1 MDTSSETPENCLDT
15 PILPAEILED
25 STNNTTDNPPKISD
39 IIVDN
44 TSCMEMTCMNIAS
57 STSTIVADSR
67 PVSPRTIT
75 ISLPLELGSCADWET
90 ITDLSEYK
98 HDSDYEDVVT
108 KDEYCEHRAKDPRR
122 RRVRGIVRTR
132 IRRAWRAVRGWW
144 SEERLR
150 ITDVI
155 QKHAKVQGVKE
166 ESDNNVVRRRCAQ
179 RHDNNRPCSR
189 AGARR
194 SRYIPEGQNGFE
206 ELRRY
211 IKQGGDFCKD
221 LSTILQ
227 ERSEAETQY
236 AKSLSKLSGKLLKA
250 SRDSVGTVTQA
261 WQRAGAQMEAQSE
274 VHRAFATA
282 LSEEVVK
289 PLRQLIESQ
298 HRIRKSVESAVDK
311 TGKSLTEWRSAEGKS
326 KKQSFMSARENEKL
340 QDAMLDVR
348 LGRAS
353 STTHLHLT
361 AQHSGK
367 DKDASKLE
375 SKRRK
380 AEEAV
385 KKADVEYYTF
395 SLRAERARLEW
406 ETAVI
411 RGSHCFQ
418 ALEEERLQQL
428 KDLATCYLNHLQ
440 EIGPKM
446 VQGVER
452 LREPVLSCDV
462 ARDIQTVVSI
472 KGTGQP
478 IPEQLLPDFYA
489 EHITLAM
496 NRDRRRQA
504 LVKLLQLIR
513 QDLDRERRGKQG
525 VENLA
530 RALQQTPTFGAED
543 SQQNVTEKLHHMRSM
558 LTYLEAMRYKVQS
571 ALAELDGRTR
581 GGHPL
586 AAHIQV
592 TRDRQGLQQ
601 SVLKVPPWVREES
614 LDRLAGDSPDWT
626 DRGTADGNSVQPDSD
641 FDEFSS
647 QGSEKDYQSSVLTQ
661 CAVISQPPAPPV
673 DVTPN
678 IGRCKALY
686 EYTANLYDELN
697 LQPGDIIK
705 IHDKQADG
713 WWLGELNGVVGI
725 FPATYVQEID

>member
-1 MDTSSETPENCLDT
+1 MF
-15 PILPAEILED
+15 
-25 STNNTTDNPPKISD
+25 
-39 IIVDN
+39 
-44 TSCMEMTCMNIAS
+44 
-57 STSTIVADSR
+57 
-67 PVSPRTIT
+67 
-75 ISLPLELGSCADWET
+75 
-90 ITDLSEYK
+90 
-98 HDSDYEDVVT
+98 
-108 KDEYCEHRAKDPRR
+108 
-122 RRVRGIVRTR
+122 
-132 IRRAWRAVRGWW
+132 
-144 SEERLR
+144 
-150 ITDVI
+150 
-155 QKHAKVQGVKE
+155 Q
-166 ESDNNVVRRRCAQ
+166 
-179 RHDNNRPCSR
+179 
-189 AGARR
+189 
-194 SRYIPEGQNGFE
+194 GQNGFE

-221 LSTILQ
+221 LSSILQ
-227 ERSEAETQY
+227 ERSEAESQY

-250 SRDSVGTVTQA
+250 SKDSVGTVNQA
-261 WQRAGAQMEAQSE
+261 WQRAGAQMEVQSE
-274 VHRAFATA
+274 IHRAFASA

-289 PLRQLIESQ
+289 PLRQLVEAQ

-311 TGKSLTEWRSAEGKS
+311 TGKSLSEWRSAESKS
-326 KKQSFMSARENEKL
+326 KKQSFLCSRENEKL

-353 STTHLHLT
+353 STTHLHLVGT
-361 AQHSGK
+361 GGQQQGAK
-367 DKDASKLE
+367 DKETTKLE

-395 SLRAERARLEW
+395 SMRAERARLEW

-418 ALEEERLQQL
+418 ALEEQRLQQL
-428 KDLATCYLNHLQ
+428 KDLAFCYLNHVQ
-440 EIGPKM
+440 EMGPKV
-446 VQGVER
+446 VQSVER
-452 LREPVLSCDV
+452 LREPIECCDV

-571 ALAELDGRTR
+571 ALAELDGRAR

-586 AAHIQV
+586 ASHIQV

-641 FDEFSS
+641 FEFQSFSS
-647 QGSEKDYQSSVLTQ
+647 CRTLFNAVSVEVRGFVCRTRDRRPVTLPER
-661 CAVISQPPAPPV
+661 CDRCLISRKLNFEDDLGGEAAGDVI
-673 DVTPN
+673 
-678 IGRCKALY
+678 R
-686 EYTANLYDELN
+686 
-697 LQPGDIIK
+697 
-705 IHDKQADG
+705 IHGKQADG

>member
-1 MDTSSETPENCLDT
+1 MRARRRTLSPPPLSLAAAATDDDCHERLCPSLTCFPPLSSFTLGKSLVQTHGHTFSRLTMDWVERSRIRKVERKNLC
-15 PILPAEILED
+15 
-25 STNNTTDNPPKISD
+25 ISD
-39 IIVDN
+39 RN
-44 TSCMEMTCMNIAS
+44 SNS
-57 STSTIVADSR
+57 YL
-67 PVSPRTIT
+67 PVTGSPIYCKSDALDQSIT
-75 ISLPLELGSCADWET
+75 ET
-90 ITDLSEYK
+90 GLALT
-98 HDSDYEDVVT
+98 
-108 KDEYCEHRAKDPRR
+108 
-122 RRVRGIVRTR
+122 
-132 IRRAWRAVRGWW
+132 W
-144 SEERLR
+144 
-150 ITDVI
+150 
-155 QKHAKVQGVKE
+155 
-166 ESDNNVVRRRCAQ
+166 
-179 RHDNNRPCSR
+179 
-189 AGARR
+189 
-194 SRYIPEGQNGFE
+194 EGQNGFE

-221 LSTILQ
+221 LSSILQ
-227 ERSEAETQY
+227 ERSEVETQY

-250 SRDSVGTVTQA
+250 SKDSVGSVNQA
-261 WQRAGAQMEAQSE
+261 WQRAGTQMEVQSE

-289 PLRQLIESQ
+289 PLRQLVETQ

-311 TGKSLTEWRSAEGKS
+311 TGKSLAEWRSAESKS
-326 KKQSFMSARENEKL
+326 KKQSFMCARENEKL

-348 LGRAS
+348 LGRS
-353 STTHLHLT
+353 GSTHHLHHIQNQKT
-361 AQHSGK
+361 VSEK
-367 DKDASKLE
+367 ESVKLE

-395 SLRAERARLEW
+395 CIRAERARLEW

-418 ALEEERLQQL
+418 ALEEERLQHL
-428 KDLATCYLNHLQ
+428 KDLASCYLQHLT
-440 EIGPKM
+440 EMGPKL
-446 VQGVER
+446 VQSVER
-452 LREPVLSCDV
+452 LSEPVQICDV

-558 LTYLEAMRYKVQS
+558 LTYLEAARYKVQS
-571 ALAELDGRTR
+571 ALAELDGRSR
-581 GGHPL
+581 GSHPL
-586 AAHIQV
+586 ASHIQV

-601 SVLKVPPWVREES
+601 SVLKVPPWVRKES
-614 LDRLAGDSPDWT
+614 LDLLAGDSPDWT
-626 DRGTADGNSVQPDSD
+626 DRGAADGNSVQPDSD

-647 QGSEKDYQSSVLTQ
+647 QGSEKDYQSSMLTFP
-661 CAVISQPPAPPV
+661 VISECGESNGSGA
-673 DVTPN
+673 
-678 IGRCKALY
+678 GRCKVLY
-686 EYTANLYDELN
+686 EYSANLYDELN
-697 LQPGDIIK
+697 LSPGDVIN

-713 WWLGELNGVVGI
+713 WWLGELNGIVGI
-725 FPATYVQEID
+725 FPATYVEEIK

>member
-1 MDTSSETPENCLDT
+1 MTALFKDTF
-15 PILPAEILED
+15 
-25 STNNTTDNPPKISD
+25 
-39 IIVDN
+39 
-44 TSCMEMTCMNIAS
+44 
-57 STSTIVADSR
+57 
-67 PVSPRTIT
+67 
-75 ISLPLELGSCADWET
+75 W
-90 ITDLSEYK
+90 
-98 HDSDYEDVVT
+98 
-108 KDEYCEHRAKDPRR
+108 
-122 RRVRGIVRTR
+122 
-132 IRRAWRAVRGWW
+132 
-144 SEERLR
+144 
-150 ITDVI
+150 
-155 QKHAKVQGVKE
+155 
-166 ESDNNVVRRRCAQ
+166 
-179 RHDNNRPCSR
+179 
-189 AGARR
+189 
-194 SRYIPEGQNGFE
+194 GQNGFE
-206 ELRRY
+206 ELRRF

-221 LSTILQ
+221 LSSILQ

-250 SRDSVGTVTQA
+250 SKDSVGTVHQA

-274 VHRAFATA
+274 IHRAFATA

-289 PLRQLIESQ
+289 PLRQLVETQ
-298 HRIRKSVESAVDK
+298 HRIRKSVEVAVDK
-311 TGKSLTEWRSAEGKS
+311 TGKSLCEWRSAESKS
-326 KKQSFMSARENEKL
+326 KKQSFLCARENEKL

-361 AQHSGK
+361 AAGQQQAGK
-367 DKDASKLE
+367 DKESAKLE
-375 SKRRK
+375 AKRRK

-395 SLRAERARLEW
+395 SMRAERARLEW

-418 ALEEERLQQL
+418 ALEEERLQHL
-428 KDLATCYLNHLQ
+428 KDLAACYLHHLQ
-440 EIGPKM
+440 EMGPKM
-446 VQGVER
+446 VQGVDR
-452 LREPVLSCDV
+452 LQEPVESCDV

-530 RALQQTPTFGAED
+530 RALQQTPTFGTED

-571 ALAELDGRTR
+571 ALAELDGRAR
-581 GGHPL
+581 VGHPL

-661 CAVISQPPAPPV
+661 CPVISECAAAPVMDASPS
-673 DVTPN
+673 
-678 IGRCKALY
+678 IGRCQALY
-686 EYTANLYDELN
+686 EYTAKLYDELN
-697 LQPGDIIK
+697 LQPGDVIK

-713 WWLGELNGVVGI
+713 WWLGELNGTVGI

>member
-1 MDTSSETPENCLDT
+1 MRAGRRTLSPPPLSLAAAATDDDCHERLCPSLACFPPLSSFTLGKSLVQTHGHTFSRLTMDW
-15 PILPAEILED
+15 AERSRFE
-25 STNNTTDNPPKISD
+25 
-39 IIVDN
+39 
-44 TSCMEMTCMNIAS
+44 
-57 STSTIVADSR
+57 SR
-67 PVSPRTIT
+67 P
-75 ISLPLELGSCADWET
+75 
-90 ITDLSEYK
+90 
-98 HDSDYEDVVT
+98 
-108 KDEYCEHRAKDPRR
+108 
-122 RRVRGIVRTR
+122 
-132 IRRAWRAVRGWW
+132 
-144 SEERLR
+144 
-150 ITDVI
+150 
-155 QKHAKVQGVKE
+155 
-166 ESDNNVVRRRCAQ
+166 
-179 RHDNNRPCSR
+179 
-189 AGARR
+189 GARTPSIMR
-194 SRYIPEGQNGFE
+194 EHYQIPSYPLLLKIRLFGQNGFE

-221 LSTILQ
+221 LSSILQ
-227 ERSEAETQY
+227 ERSEVETQY

-250 SRDSVGTVTQA
+250 SKDSVGSVNQA
-261 WQRAGAQMEAQSE
+261 WQRAGTQMEAQSE

-289 PLRQLIESQ
+289 PLRQLVETQ

-311 TGKSLTEWRSAEGKS
+311 TGKSLAEWRSAESKS
-326 KKQSFMSARENEKL
+326 KKQSFMCARENEKL

-348 LGRAS
+348 LGRS
-353 STTHLHLT
+353 GSTHHLHHIQNQKT
-361 AQHSGK
+361 VSEK
-367 DKDASKLE
+367 ESVKLE

-395 SLRAERARLEW
+395 CIRAERARSNFVRKVSHTCYSHLCPLRGIQQKKW

-418 ALEEERLQQL
+418 ALEEERLQHL
-428 KDLATCYLNHLQ
+428 KDLASCYLQHLT
-440 EIGPKM
+440 EMGPKL
-446 VQGVER
+446 VQSVER
-452 LREPVLSCDV
+452 LSEPVQICDV

-558 LTYLEAMRYKVQS
+558 LTYLEAARYKVQS
-571 ALAELDGRTR
+571 ALAELDGRSR
-581 GGHPL
+581 GSHPL
-586 AAHIQV
+586 ASHIQV

-601 SVLKVPPWVREES
+601 SVLKVPPWVRKES
-614 LDRLAGDSPDWT
+614 LDLLAGDSPDWT
-626 DRGTADGNSVQPDSD
+626 DRGAADGNSVQPDSD

-647 QGSEKDYQSSVLTQ
+647 QGSEKDYQSSMLTFP
-661 CAVISQPPAPPV
+661 VISECGESNGSGAA
-673 DVTPN
+673 
-678 IGRCKALY
+678 RCKVLY
-686 EYTANLYDELN
+686 EYSANLYDELN
-697 LQPGDIIK
+697 LSPGDVIN

-713 WWLGELNGVVGI
+713 WWLGELNGIVGI
-725 FPATYVQEID
+725 FPATYVEEIK

>member
-1 MDTSSETPENCLDT
+1 MKCTVEEFEETSVKIETMTALFKDTF
-15 PILPAEILED
+15 
-25 STNNTTDNPPKISD
+25 
-39 IIVDN
+39 
-44 TSCMEMTCMNIAS
+44 
-57 STSTIVADSR
+57 
-67 PVSPRTIT
+67 
-75 ISLPLELGSCADWET
+75 W
-90 ITDLSEYK
+90 
-98 HDSDYEDVVT
+98 
-108 KDEYCEHRAKDPRR
+108 
-122 RRVRGIVRTR
+122 
-132 IRRAWRAVRGWW
+132 
-144 SEERLR
+144 
-150 ITDVI
+150 
-155 QKHAKVQGVKE
+155 
-166 ESDNNVVRRRCAQ
+166 
-179 RHDNNRPCSR
+179 
-189 AGARR
+189 
-194 SRYIPEGQNGFE
+194 GQNGFE

-221 LSTILQ
+221 LSSILQ

-250 SRDSVGTVTQA
+250 SKDSVGTVNQA
-261 WQRAGAQMEAQSE
+261 WQRAGTQMEAQSE

-289 PLRQLIESQ
+289 PLRQLVEAQ
-298 HRIRKSVESAVDK
+298 HRIRKSVEAAVDK
-311 TGKSLTEWRSAEGKS
+311 TGKSLSEWRSAESKS
-326 KKQSFMSARENEKL
+326 KKQSFMCARENEKL
-340 QDAMLDVR
+340 QDAMFDVK

-353 STTHLHLT
+353 STTHLHLSGT
-361 AQHSGK
+361 GQQQAGK
-367 DKDASKLE
+367 DKESAKLE

-395 SLRAERARLEW
+395 SMRAERARLEW

-428 KDLATCYLNHLQ
+428 KDLAACYLNHLQ
-440 EIGPKM
+440 EMGPKM

-452 LREPVLSCDV
+452 LREPVQSCDV

-571 ALAELDGRTR
+571 ALAELDGRAR

-586 AAHIQV
+586 AAHIQM

-614 LDRLAGDSPDWT
+614 LDRIAGDSPDWT

-661 CAVISQPPAPPV
+661 CPVISECASSPNVGA
-673 DVTPN
+673 TPST
-678 IGRCKALY
+678 GRCRALY

-697 LQPGDIIK
+697 LQPGDVIK

-725 FPATYVQEID
+725 FPATYVQEMD

>member
-1 MDTSSETPENCLDT
+1 MLCGFY
-15 PILPAEILED
+15 
-25 STNNTTDNPPKISD
+25 
-39 IIVDN
+39 
-44 TSCMEMTCMNIAS
+44 
-57 STSTIVADSR
+57 
-67 PVSPRTIT
+67 
-75 ISLPLELGSCADWET
+75 GSKRDARCQ
-90 ITDLSEYK
+90 S
-98 HDSDYEDVVT
+98 VQ
-108 KDEYCEHRAKDPRR
+108 RGDPRR
-122 RRVRGIVRTR
+122 QQTAEYSTPTPNAQVAQGAEWLRGASPVHQ
-132 IRRAWRAVRGWW
+132 AGWR
-144 SEERLR
+144 L
-150 ITDVI
+150 
-155 QKHAKVQGVKE
+155 
-166 ESDNNVVRRRCAQ
+166 
-179 RHDNNRPCSR
+179 
-189 AGARR
+189 
-194 SRYIPEGQNGFE
+194 
-206 ELRRY
+206 L
-211 IKQGGDFCKD
+211 
-221 LSTILQ
+221 
-227 ERSEAETQY
+227 SEAETQY

-250 SRDSVGTVTQA
+250 SKDSVGTVTQA

-274 VHRAFATA
+274 IHRAFATA

-289 PLRQLIESQ
+289 PLRQLVEAQ

-311 TGKSLTEWRSAEGKS
+311 TGKSLGEWRAAESKS
-326 KKQSFMSARENEKL
+326 KKQSFVSARENEKL

-353 STTHLHLT
+353 STTHLHVT
-361 AQHSGK
+361 GIGQNHSK
-367 DKDASKLE
+367 DKESAKLE

-385 KKADVEYYTF
+385 KKAD
-395 SLRAERARLEW
+395 
-406 ETAVI
+406 
-411 RGSHCFQ
+411 
-418 ALEEERLQQL
+418 
-428 KDLATCYLNHLQ
+428 
-440 EIGPKM
+440 
-446 VQGVER
+446 GVER
-452 LREPVLSCDV
+452 LREPVESCDV

-586 AAHIQV
+586 AGHIQV

-601 SVLKVPPWVREES
+601 SVLKES

-661 CAVISQPPAPPV
+661 CPVISECASETAAPPP
-673 DVTPN
+673 DAAPS
-678 IGRCKALY
+678 IGQCRALY

-697 LQPGDIIK
+697 LQPGDVIK

>member
-1 MDTSSETPENCLDT
+1 MTALFKDTF
-15 PILPAEILED
+15 
-25 STNNTTDNPPKISD
+25 
-39 IIVDN
+39 
-44 TSCMEMTCMNIAS
+44 
-57 STSTIVADSR
+57 
-67 PVSPRTIT
+67 
-75 ISLPLELGSCADWET
+75 W
-90 ITDLSEYK
+90 
-98 HDSDYEDVVT
+98 
-108 KDEYCEHRAKDPRR
+108 
-122 RRVRGIVRTR
+122 
-132 IRRAWRAVRGWW
+132 
-144 SEERLR
+144 
-150 ITDVI
+150 
-155 QKHAKVQGVKE
+155 
-166 ESDNNVVRRRCAQ
+166 
-179 RHDNNRPCSR
+179 
-189 AGARR
+189 
-194 SRYIPEGQNGFE
+194 GQNGFE
-206 ELRRY
+206 ELRRF

-221 LSTILQ
+221 LSSILQ

-250 SRDSVGTVTQA
+250 SKDSVGTVHQA

-274 VHRAFATA
+274 IHRAFATA

-289 PLRQLIESQ
+289 PLRQLVETQ
-298 HRIRKSVESAVDK
+298 HRIRKSVEVAVDK
-311 TGKSLTEWRSAEGKS
+311 TGKSLCEWRSAESKS
-326 KKQSFMSARENEKL
+326 KKQSFLCARENEKL

-361 AQHSGK
+361 GAGQQHAGK
-367 DKDASKLE
+367 DKESAKLE
-375 SKRRK
+375 AKRRK

-395 SLRAERARLEW
+395 SMRAERARLEW

-428 KDLATCYLNHLQ
+428 KDLAACYLHHLQ
-440 EIGPKM
+440 EMGPKM

-452 LREPVLSCDV
+452 LQEPVESCDV

-530 RALQQTPTFGAED
+530 RALQQTPTFGSED

-571 ALAELDGRTR
+571 TLAELDGRAR
-581 GGHPL
+581 FGHPL

-641 FDEFSS
+641 FEPLCADEFSS

-661 CAVISQPPAPPV
+661 CPVISECAGAPVVGASPS
-673 DVTPN
+673 
-678 IGRCKALY
+678 IGRCQALY
-686 EYTANLYDELN
+686 EYTAKLYDELN
-697 LQPGDIIK
+697 LQPGDVIK

-725 FPATYVQEID
+725 FPATYVQEMD